1 MAANFGYDED
11 YVDERLD
18 MERLF
23 AHLEYLRECPPPGML
38 IKAYFEAQAG
48 SSGSPASSADR
59 LPTPKPKTFQSEE
72 EKRNF
77 ERAQLNNLCADF
89 GVNINQLQPKPKR
102 RLRILPSQ
110 RKKKGGNDNG

>member
-1 MAANFGYDED
+1 MAANFGYTEQ
-11 YVDERLD
+11 YVDNWLD

-48 SSGSPASSADR
+48 SSGSTDSSSADR

-77 ERAQLNNLCADF
+77 ERTQLNNLCADF
-89 GVNINQLQPKPKR
+89 GVNINNLQKKPRR
-102 RLRILPSQ
+102 RLRVLPSQ
-110 RKKKGGNDNG
+110 KKKGGK

>member
-48 SSGSPASSADR
+48 SSGGTSS
-59 LPTPKPKTFQSEE
+59 
-72 EKRNF
+72 
-77 ERAQLNNLCADF
+77 
-89 GVNINQLQPKPKR
+89 
-102 RLRILPSQ
+102 
-110 RKKKGGNDNG
+110 

>member
-1 MAANFGYDED
+1 MAANFGYDEEH
-11 YVDERLD
+11 VDEKLD

-48 SSGSPASSADR
+48 SSSSTADR
-59 LPTPKPKTFQSEE
+59 IPTPKPKTFASEE
-72 EKRNF
+72 DKRNF
-77 ERAQLNNLCADF
+77 ERTQLNNLCADF
-89 GVNINQLQPKPKR
+89 GVNINQLQPKPRR

-110 RKKKGGNDNG
+110 RKKGGNNNG

>member
-1 MAANFGYDED
+1 MAANFGYNEQ
-11 YVDERLD
+11 YVDEMLD

-23 AHLEYLRECPPPGML
+23 AHLFYLKDNPPAGTL

-48 SSGSPASSADR
+48 GSSSTASR
-59 LPTPKPKTFQSEE
+59 LPTPKPLKFNSDE

-77 ERAQLNNLCADF
+77 EKTQLNNLCADF
-89 GVNINQLQPKPKR
+89 GVNINQLQKKPKR

-110 RKKKGGNDNG
+110 RKKKGGNENG

>member
-48 SSGSPASSADR
+48 ASSSGSSTHVS
-59 LPTPKPKTFQSEE
+59 TPPPKREFQSEE
-72 EKRNF
+72 ERRRYEKT
-77 ERAQLNNLCADF
+77 QLNNLCADF
-89 GVNINQLQPKPKR
+89 GVNINNLQKMPKR
-102 RLRILPSQ
+102 RMRVLPSQ
-110 RKKKGGNDNG
+110 RKKGGKP

>member
-59 LPTPKPKTFQSEE
+59 LPTPQPKTFQSEE

-77 ERAQLNNLCADF
+77 ERTQLNNLCADF

-110 RKKKGGNDNG
+110 RHKKGGNNNG